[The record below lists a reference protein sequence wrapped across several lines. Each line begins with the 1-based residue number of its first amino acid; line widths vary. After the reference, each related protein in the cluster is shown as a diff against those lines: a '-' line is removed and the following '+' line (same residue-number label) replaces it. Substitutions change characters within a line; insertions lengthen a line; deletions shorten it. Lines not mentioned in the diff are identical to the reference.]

1 MCRCITHGLLKAHQP
16 IGWKYRNYQLTK
28 KKIKRMEIKL
38 NVGDRIQV
46 PERCKA
52 VIENDVVLVEQAAQ
66 LVKETLRKFHK
77 ENNPR

>member
-1 MCRCITHGLLKAHQP
+1 
-16 IGWKYRNYQLTK
+16 
-28 KKIKRMEIKL
+28 MEIKL